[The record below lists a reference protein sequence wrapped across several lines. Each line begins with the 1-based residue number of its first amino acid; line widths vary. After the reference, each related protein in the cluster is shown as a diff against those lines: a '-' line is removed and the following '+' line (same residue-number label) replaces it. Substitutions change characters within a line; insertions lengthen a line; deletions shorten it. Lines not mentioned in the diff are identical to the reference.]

1 MSNDVKVMSFNI
13 SDKASDVSLLQGMSC
28 LLQAI
33 YAGCFYGLPASESKI
48 IFGLSLGIKK
58 LNFSN

>member
-1 MSNDVKVMSFNI
+1 MSFDI

-33 YAGCFYGLPASESKI
+33 YAGGFYGLPASESKI